1 MFTEDQ
7 LLPLSALQ
15 HWLFCPR
22 QCGLIHLEQVWAE
35 NKFTAEGQ
43 VLHHK
48 AHEGGDETKVDVRIT
63 RSLPVR
69 SLVLGISG
77 QCDIVEFHPADDDL
91 KFEIPDLRG
100 GSDDDSKFDALDM
113 RWGGD
118 SDLSLEIPDLR
129 FQISNF
135 KCVPRTTHS
144 AQHAARV
151 VPVEYKRGKP
161 KSHRADE
168 VQLCAQAM
176 CLEEMLGV
184 TIASGYLYYGENR
197 RRTMVDIDATLRQLV
212 AATAAALHAMIDSRV
227 TPLAEYESCRCDA
240 CSLIELCQP
249 QALRF
254 KRGVQAW
261 FTSALKSAI

>member
-1 MFTEDQ
+1 MSMEREKCRFTEDQ

-15 HWLFCPR
+15 HWLYCPR

-48 AHEGGDETKVDVRIT
+48 AHEGPDESKAGVRIT

-69 SLVLGISG
+69 SFNLGISG
-77 QCDIVEFHPADDDL
+77 ECDIVEFHAD
-91 KFEIPDLRG
+91 G
-100 GSDDDSKFDALDM
+100 
-113 RWGGD
+113 
-118 SDLSLEIPDLR
+118 
-129 FQISNF
+129 
-135 KCVPRTTHS
+135 
-144 AQHAARV
+144 RV

-168 VQLCAQAM
+168 LQLCAQAM

-184 TIASGYLYYGENR
+184 EISSACLFYGENR
-197 RRTMVDIDATLRQLV
+197 RRTAVEFDETLRRLV
-212 AATAAALHAMIDSRV
+212 SETAASLHSMIVSRQ
-227 TPLAEYESCRCDA
+227 TPLAEYEARRCDA

-249 QALRF
+249 KAMRF

-261 FTSALKSAI
+261 FSAALKSETA

>member
-1 MFTEDQ
+1 MEREKCRFTEDQ

-15 HWLFCPR
+15 HWLYCPR

-48 AHEGGDETKVDVRIT
+48 AHEGPDENKAGVRIT

-69 SLVLGISG
+69 SFNLGISG
-77 QCDIVEFHPADDDL
+77 ECDIVEFHAD
-91 KFEIPDLRG
+91 G
-100 GSDDDSKFDALDM
+100 
-113 RWGGD
+113 
-118 SDLSLEIPDLR
+118 
-129 FQISNF
+129 
-135 KCVPRTTHS
+135 
-144 AQHAARV
+144 RV

-168 VQLCAQAM
+168 LQLCAQAM

-184 TIASGYLYYGENR
+184 EISSACLFYGENR
-197 RRTMVDIDATLRQLV
+197 RRTAVEFDETLRRLV
-212 AATAAALHAMIDSRV
+212 SETAASLHSMIVSRQ
-227 TPLAEYESCRCDA
+227 TPLAEYEARRCDA

-249 QALRF
+249 KAMRF

-261 FTSALKSAI
+261 FSAALKSETA

>member
-15 HWLFCPR
+15 HWLYCPR

-48 AHEGGDETKVDVRIT
+48 AHEGPDESKAGVRIT

-69 SLVLGISG
+69 SFVLGVSG
-77 QCDIVEFHPADDDL
+77 QCDIVEFH
-91 KFEIPDLRG
+91 
-100 GSDDDSKFDALDM
+100 
-113 RWGGD
+113 GD
-118 SDLSLEIPDLR
+118 G
-129 FQISNF
+129 
-135 KCVPRTTHS
+135 
-144 AQHAARV
+144 RV

-176 CLEEMLGV
+176 CLEEMLGAA
-184 TIASGYLYYGENR
+184 ISSGCLFYGENR
-197 RRTMVDIDATLRQLV
+197 RRTVVDFAAPLRQLV
-212 AATAAALHAMIDSRV
+212 TETAAALHAMIDSRQ
-227 TPLAEYESCRCDA
+227 TPLAEYEARRCDA
-240 CSLIELCQP
+240 CSLIDLCQP
-249 QALRF
+249 KSLRF
-254 KRGVQAW
+254 KKGAQAW
-261 FTSALKSAI
+261 FTSALNSQI

>member
-15 HWLFCPR
+15 HWLYCPR

-48 AHEGGDETKVDVRIT
+48 AHEGEDESKGGVRIT

-69 SLVLGISG
+69 SFALGISG
-77 QCDIVEFHPADDDL
+77 QCDIVEFHPA
-91 KFEIPDLRG
+91 R
-100 GSDDDSKFDALDM
+100 A
-113 RWGGD
+113 
-118 SDLSLEIPDLR
+118 
-129 FQISNF
+129 
-135 KCVPRTTHS
+135 
-144 AQHAARV
+144 

-184 TIASGYLYYGENR
+184 AVASGCLYYGENR
-197 RRTMVDIDATLRQLV
+197 RRTVVELDAPLRQLV
-212 AATAAALHAMIDSRV
+212 TETAAALHAMIDSRE
-227 TPLAEYESCRCDA
+227 TPPAEYLSSRCDA
-240 CSLIELCQP
+240 CSLIDLCQP
-249 QALRF
+249 KALRF
-254 KRGVQAW
+254 KRGAQAW
-261 FTSALKSAI
+261 FHSQLNDHQTAFTGESDS

>member
-43 VLHHK
+43 VLHQK
-48 AHEGGDETKVDVRIT
+48 AHEGADESKAGTRIT

-69 SLVLGISG
+69 SFVLGISG
-77 QCDIVEFHPADDDL
+77 QCDIVEFHPASGDLKGEIPDLKGEAVSDL
-91 KFEIPDLRG
+91 KFEI
-100 GSDDDSKFDALDM
+100 
-113 RWGGD
+113 
-118 SDLSLEIPDLR
+118 SDL
-129 FQISNF
+129 
-135 KCVPRTTHS
+135 KCAPR
-144 AQHAARV
+144 AACMQRV

-168 VQLCAQAM
+168 VQLCAQAL

-184 TIASGYLYYGENR
+184 TIASGFLFYGEER
-197 RRTMVDIDATLRQLV
+197 RRTVVDFDAPLRQLV
-212 AATAAALHAMIDSRV
+212 SATTASLHAMIASRV
-227 TPLAEYESCRCDA
+227 TPLAEYAVRRCDA

-249 QALRF
+249 KALRF
-254 KRGVQAW
+254 KRGVQIW
-261 FTSALKSAI
+261 FASALKSAI